1 MYAWTLGVL
10 SLAKE
15 EHQIQCNTATL
26 SILYGYKPVRI
37 ALINRNRKNKT

>member
-1 MYAWTLGVL
+1 MDTGVL

-26 SILYGYKPVRI
+26 SILYDYKPVRI